1 MDEAGQ
7 NMRNRS
13 TSYKSGA
20 RPIEISNNVLID
32 SDCNVRIL
40 PNLRENIDFE
50 ILCKEAWVDFHKWY
64 GGGPEIMRFAVSS
77 EERVFVEIYP
87 PVLKVFYKKNNSSS
101 ISKEPLLYL
110 VNNMKTVASMI
121 EELKKKLQFE
131 GDFCLYLKTGEITTK
146 LESEKLFSEYKL
158 VNVNICLF
166 ELESENENVSISV
179 EETLKFNLDD
189 AVEYLENG
197 Y

>member
-1 MDEAGQ
+1 
-7 NMRNRS
+7 
-13 TSYKSGA
+13 
-20 RPIEISNNVLID
+20 
-32 SDCNVRIL
+32 
-40 PNLRENIDFE
+40 
-50 ILCKEAWVDFHKWY
+50 
-64 GGGPEIMRFAVSS
+64 MRFAVSS